1 MFCISTA
8 LIEAGI
14 NVSFPVVIRSLA
26 GLPSI
31 VQAAG
36 RSNRSMEFDIGLV
49 YIWHLVEENLRRL
62 PDIEQGGLITRAILA
77 EADADELDAPSQ
89 IARYF
94 AREQDY
100 TVSRQNYPIRDG
112 LTLSDLLSSNDESA
126 RAARSFKENTKL
138 LLHQSFRMAY
148 SAFQVIPENTVSVLV
163 PFGQGERL
171 IEQLHS
177 TVSMKEKQLLLRE
190 AQAYSVSLYQSTFR
204 RLADDGAIRAIDDAG
219 LFALDARYYDLN
231 AGVILEPNEL
241 DAMIW

>member
-1 MFCISTA
+1 
-8 LIEAGI
+8 
-14 NVSFPVVIRSLA
+14 
-26 GLPSI
+26 
-31 VQAAG
+31 
-36 RSNRSMEFDIGLV
+36 
-49 YIWHLVEENLRRL
+49 
-62 PDIEQGGLITRAILA
+62 
-77 EADADELDAPSQ
+77 
-89 IARYF
+89 
-94 AREQDY
+94 
-100 TVSRQNYPIRDG
+100 
-112 LTLSDLLSSNDESA
+112 
-126 RAARSFKENTKL
+126 
-138 LLHQSFRMAY
+138 MAY

-231 AGVILEPNEL
+231 AGVILEPKEL